1 MPDQMHVG
9 QVQFLRKTVCPP
21 LSVGWLALHCASEG
35 ASLFGVL
42 KSSAFEPSASPALR
56 IFRGVLLLSGIGAL
70 ALPLMGIQ
78 DAVGRN
84 LGIADHAIVK
94 TIAEYGNSS
103 TATIPLSLMLTNQAE
118 PFRPGEKLL
127 LAAAGAEPSGGALLV
142 RKERIR

>member
-1 MPDQMHVG
+1 VSA
-9 QVQFLRKTVCPP
+9 
-21 LSVGWLALHCASEG
+21 SVGGVARPHCASEG

-56 IFRGVLLLSGIGAL
+56 IFRGVLLLSAIGAL

-118 PFRPGEKLL
+118 PFRPGET
-127 LAAAGAEPSGGALLV
+127 AAPGGGWRRTERRSAPGSQGADQIGFAEAA
-142 RKERIR
+142 RIRARR